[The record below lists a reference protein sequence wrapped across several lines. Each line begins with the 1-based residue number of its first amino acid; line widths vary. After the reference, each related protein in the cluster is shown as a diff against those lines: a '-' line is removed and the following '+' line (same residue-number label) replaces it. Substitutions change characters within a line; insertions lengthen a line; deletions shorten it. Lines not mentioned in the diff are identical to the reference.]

1 MLTVSRRGLFAI
13 GGTGAAVVLTGCGSA
28 VSERDDADDAELLDG
43 ALEAEAALGAT
54 YDGLSGPE
62 VSSGPGAQVL
72 KRCQADSKKRQAELA
87 SLGASQ
93 PTGGDTAGAAGSGLE
108 PAVSSANAAIAAYR
122 QGARLLG
129 ETEQRATCTS
139 YLAQVAAELA
149 SIRGLFGEDQAPVRV
164 RHRRDPEAVRGRRDD
179 DHEHHLDPDDLD
191 HLHQHRLAVSEDA
204 SSRRDA
210 LRRGARSRP
219 APSPPPAP
227 CVLRWRSPNPRP
239 TTTCATF
246 SQQAIGLEQITALA
260 YSTAADAADAKLK
273 GTLETFRDQEQAHA
287 SALRSALD
295 ELGFDPP
302 DAPDSPS
309 DTTVFDEVDG
319 LDDTSSP
326 YTTQD
331 LKDLLSGLDGLKG
344 TKQYLDYLVKLEEAQ
359 IGYYVGQAPGLDSVD
374 LSTTG
379 AEIAGCQAEH
389 LIVVREQQGDDPAA
403 ALGAA
408 IAAIEGAGS
417 DSSTST
423 SGSK

>member
-1 MLTVSRRGLFAI
+1 M
-13 GGTGAAVVLTGCGSA
+13 
-28 VSERDDADDAELLDG
+28 
-43 ALEAEAALGAT
+43 
-54 YDGLSGPE
+54 
-62 VSSGPGAQVL
+62 
-72 KRCQADSKKRQAELA
+72 
-87 SLGASQ
+87 
-93 PTGGDTAGAAGSGLE
+93 
-108 PAVSSANAAIAAYR
+108 
-122 QGARLLG
+122 
-129 ETEQRATCTS
+129 
-139 YLAQVAAELA
+139 
-149 SIRGLFGEDQAPVRV
+149 
-164 RHRRDPEAVRGRRDD
+164 
-179 DHEHHLDPDDLD
+179 
-191 HLHQHRLAVSEDA
+191 SEDA

-210 LRRGARSRP
+210 LRRGALAAGALAAAGALRP
-219 APSPPPAP
+219 AMALAQSSADDD
-227 CVLRWRSPNPRP
+227 LRD
-239 TTTCATF
+239 F
-246 SQQAIGLEQITALA
+246 LQQAIGLEQITALA

-389 LIVVREQQGDDPAA
+389 LIVVRGQQGDDPAA